1 MNEKTKPVKV
11 IMPPPIAVSSDVAD
25 EVEIWVS
32 QALAPYA
39 ASSSAPIR
47 HWRR

>member
-1 MNEKTKPVKV
+1 MNEKTKPVRV
-11 IMPPPIAVSSDVAD
+11 IMPPIAVSSDVAD
-25 EVEIWVS
+25 EVEIWVF

-47 HWRR
+47 S